1 MRQWD
6 HDRYLGVHKR
16 LLGAAGIPRFRS
28 RSRHRIQ
35 KCHYART
42 GSRRHDRAR
51 NQPFCAIS
59 IRPQYKV
66 VKKALPQ
73 TSWRG
78 ISGYLSNTAI
88 KGSKPTSPRC
98 VKDQISC
105 SIHARIFIQTA
116 EQVSPDHS
124 PKKIGERPSRILLWV
139 WRHSKARLHRDSTH
153 IWEHNPHPSDSSSP
167 QSYGS

>member
-116 EQVSPDHS
+116 EQVGPADS
-124 PKKIGERPSRILLWV
+124 PKKHWRASIKDTSMSVASLQSELASRQDAHLG
-139 WRHSKARLHRDSTH
+139 T
-153 IWEHNPHPSDSSSP
+153 
-167 QSYGS
+167 

>member
-1 MRQWD
+1 MCQGD
-6 HDRYLGVHKR
+6 YDRYLGVHKR

-116 EQVSPDHS
+116 EQVSPDDS
-124 PKKIGERPSRILLWV
+124 PKNIGECASRILLLV
-139 WRHSKARLHRDSTH
+139 WRQFKASLHRDRTYT
-153 IWEHNPHPSDSSSP
+153 WEHNPHPSDPSSP

>member
-35 KCHYART
+35 KRHYART

-88 KGSKPTSPRC
+88 KGSKPTSLTC

-105 SIHARIFIQTA
+105 TIHARIFIQTT
-116 EQVSPDHS
+116 EQVSPDDS
-124 PKKIGERPSRILLWV
+124 PKKHWRVCIKDTSISVAPLQSELASRQDAHLG
-139 WRHSKARLHRDSTH
+139 T
-153 IWEHNPHPSDSSSP
+153 
-167 QSYGS
+167 